1 MKSYQATWEDE
12 ENNRHV
18 ELVVGYQLDQATVD
32 IANVTPRRVTFLCPT
47 HGTPVRTVGVW
58 TESGRR
64 HLARQVEAA
73 GRLATLPQE
82 IAAGQLVELKHD
94 HEAAAP
100 QNVPV
105 LQA

>member
-32 IANVTPRRVTFLCPT
+32 IANVTPRRITFLCPT
-47 HGTPVRTVGVW
+47 HGTPVRSVGVW
-58 TESGRR
+58 TKAGRCL
-64 HLARQVEAA
+64 LARQIEAA

-82 IAAGQLVELKHD
+82 IAAGQLVELKHAD
-94 HEAAAP
+94 AAAP
-100 QNVPV
+100 QSVPV

>member
-12 ENNRHV
+12 ENNRQV
-18 ELVVGYQLDQATVD
+18 ELVVGYQLDQAKVD

-47 HGTPVRTVGVW
+47 HGTPLRSVGVRTEGA
-58 TESGRR
+58 RR
-64 HLARQVEAA
+64 LLARQVEAA

-82 IAAGQLVELKHD
+82 IAAGQLVELKHAD
-94 HEAAAP
+94 RAAVR